1 MKDNLDEEEEEK
13 CNVQEMKLSNFRLKS
28 HSFGVSPKKK
38 VFYLLEIMLS
48 ALPKASFHD
57 RV

>member
-13 CNVQEMKLSNFRLKS
+13 CNVQEMKLSNFRLES

-38 VFYLLEIMLS
+38 SFLFARNYAECTPEGF
-48 ALPKASFHD
+48 LP
-57 RV
+57 